1 MVDINDKSK
10 TEEAWLWMCKQDSF
24 DMSEL
29 LAATDVKQANLYA
42 LMRRW
47 LASGHLS
54 CVVEGP
60 LRQREVFGC
69 NRYQV
74 SDVNEPPKFGTN
86 QGTCISRKKRKSRRK
101 TSQQKM
107 WNTMKISRFFTL
119 SDLAITSGV
128 DDSGASTYTTFLV
141 RAGYVRRM
149 DKIERFKVKGDQNRY
164 QLIRDTG
171 RFAPMVRAAQGGCWD
186 QNEQRFYQFD
196 VKEVPHGHV
205 A

>member
-47 LASGHLS
+47 LASGHLR

-107 WNTMKISRFFTL
+107 WNTMKISRVFTL
-119 SDLAITSGV
+119 TELAMTSNSTSNHAGV
-128 DDSGASTYTTFLV
+128 YAKALAK
-141 RAGYVRRM
+141 AGYV
-149 DKIERFKVKGDQNRY
+149 KVQAKAMPHRGEVAKY
-164 QLIRDTG
+164 QLLRDTG
-171 RFAPMVRAAQGGCWD
+171 RFAPIVRQNGCWD
-186 QNEQRFYQFD
+186 QNQQRLYPFL
-196 VKEVPHGHV
+196 VEEEKHGHV

>member
-107 WNTMKISRFFTL
+107 WNTMKISRVFTL
-119 SDLAITSGV
+119 TELAMTSNTTSNHAGV
-128 DDSGASTYTTFLV
+128 YAKALAK
-141 RAGYVRRM
+141 AGYV
-149 DKIERFKVKGDQNRY
+149 KVQAKAMPHRGEVAKY
-164 QLIRDTG
+164 QLLRDTG
-171 RFAPMVRAAQGGCWD
+171 RFAPIVRQNGCWD
-186 QNEQRFYQFD
+186 QNQQRLYPFL
-196 VKEVPHGHV
+196 VEEEKHGHV

>member
-47 LASGHLS
+47 LASGHLN

-86 QGTCISRKKRKSRRK
+86 QGTCTSRKKRKSRRK

-107 WNTMKISRFFTL
+107 WNTMKISRVFTL
-119 SDLAITSGV
+119 TELAMTSNSTSNHAGV
-128 DDSGASTYTTFLV
+128 YAKALAK
-141 RAGYVRRM
+141 AGYV
-149 DKIERFKVKGDQNRY
+149 KVQAKAMPHRGEVAKY
-164 QLIRDTG
+164 QLLRDTG
-171 RFAPMVRAAQGGCWD
+171 RFAPIVRQNGCWD
-186 QNEQRFYQFD
+186 QNQQRLYPFL
-196 VKEVPHGHV
+196 VEEEKHGHV

>member
-1 MVDINDKSK
+1 MVDISDKSK

-47 LASGHLS
+47 LASGHLH
-54 CVVEGP
+54 CVVEGT

-74 SDVNEPPKFGTN
+74 SDVNQPPKFGTN
-86 QGTCISRKKRKSRRK
+86 QRPYTSRKKRKSRRK

-107 WNTMKISRFFTL
+107 WNTMKISRVFTL
-119 SDLAITSGV
+119 AELVMTSDSTSNHAG
-128 DDSGASTYTTFLV
+128 TYAKALTK
-141 RAGYVRRM
+141 AGYV
-149 DKIERFKVKGDQNRY
+149 KVQARAMPHRGEVAKY
-164 QLIRDTG
+164 QLLRDTG
-171 RFAPMVRAAQGGCWD
+171 RFAPIVRKNGCWD
-186 QNEQRFYQFD
+186 QNQQRLYPFL
-196 VKEVPHGHV
+196 VEEEAHGHV

>member
-86 QGTCISRKKRKSRRK
+86 QGNCISRKKRKSRRK

-107 WNTMKISRFFTL
+107 WNTMKISRVFTL
-119 SDLAITSGV
+119 TELAMTSNSTSNHAGV
-128 DDSGASTYTTFLV
+128 YAKALAK
-141 RAGYVRRM
+141 AGYV
-149 DKIERFKVKGDQNRY
+149 KVQAKAMPHRGEVAKY
-164 QLIRDTG
+164 QLLRDTG
-171 RFAPMVRAAQGGCWD
+171 RFAPIVRQNGCWD
-186 QNEQRFYQFD
+186 QNQQRLYPFL
-196 VKEVPHGHV
+196 VEEEKHVHV

>member
-107 WNTMKISRFFTL
+107 WNTMKISRVFTL
-119 SDLAITSGV
+119 TELAMTSNSTSNHAGV
-128 DDSGASTYTTFLV
+128 YAKALAK
-141 RAGYVRRM
+141 AGYV
-149 DKIERFKVKGDQNRY
+149 KVQAKAMPHRGEVAKY
-164 QLIRDTG
+164 QLLRDTG
-171 RFAPMVRAAQGGCWD
+171 RFAPIVRQNGCWD
-186 QNEQRFYQFD
+186 QNQQRLYPFL
-196 VKEVPHGHV
+196 VEEEKHAHV

>member
-86 QGTCISRKKRKSRRK
+86 QGHCISRKKRKSRRK

-107 WNTMKISRFFTL
+107 WNTMKISRVFTL
-119 SDLAITSGV
+119 TELAMTSNSTSNHAGV
-128 DDSGASTYTTFLV
+128 YAKALAK
-141 RAGYVRRM
+141 AGYV
-149 DKIERFKVKGDQNRY
+149 KVQAKAMPHRGEVAKY
-164 QLIRDTG
+164 QLLRDTG
-171 RFAPMVRAAQGGCWD
+171 RFAPIVRQNGCWD
-186 QNEQRFYQFD
+186 QNQQRLYPFL
-196 VKEVPHGHV
+196 VEEEKHGHV

>member
-107 WNTMKISRFFTL
+107 WNTMKISRVFTL
-119 SDLAITSGV
+119 TELAMTSNSTSNHAGV
-128 DDSGASTYTTFLV
+128 YAKALAK
-141 RAGYVRRM
+141 AGYV
-149 DKIERFKVKGDQNRY
+149 KVQAKAMPHRGEVAKY
-164 QLIRDTG
+164 QLLRDTG
-171 RFAPMVRAAQGGCWD
+171 RFAPIVRQNGCWD
-186 QNEQRFYQFD
+186 QNQQLLYPFLVEEE
-196 VKEVPHGHV
+196 KHGHV

>member
-86 QGTCISRKKRKSRRK
+86 QGNCISRKKRKSRRK

-107 WNTMKISRFFTL
+107 WNTMKISRVFTL
-119 SDLAITSGV
+119 TELAMTSNSTSNHAGV
-128 DDSGASTYTTFLV
+128 YAKALAK
-141 RAGYVRRM
+141 AGYV
-149 DKIERFKVKGDQNRY
+149 KVQAKAMPHRGEVAKY
-164 QLIRDTG
+164 QLLRDTG
-171 RFAPMVRAAQGGCWD
+171 RFAPIVRQNGCWD
-186 QNEQRFYQFD
+186 QNQQRLYPFL
-196 VKEVPHGHV
+196 VEEEKHGHV

>member
-107 WNTMKISRFFTL
+107 WNTMKISRVFTL
-119 SDLAITSGV
+119 TELAMTSNSTSNHAGV
-128 DDSGASTYTTFLV
+128 YAKALAK
-141 RAGYVRRM
+141 AGYV
-149 DKIERFKVKGDQNRY
+149 KVQAKAMPHRGEVAKY
-164 QLIRDTG
+164 QLLRDTG
-171 RFAPMVRAAQGGCWD
+171 RFAPIVRQNGCWD
-186 QNEQRFYQFD
+186 QNQQRLYPFL
-196 VKEVPHGHV
+196 VEEEKHGH
-205 A
+205 AA